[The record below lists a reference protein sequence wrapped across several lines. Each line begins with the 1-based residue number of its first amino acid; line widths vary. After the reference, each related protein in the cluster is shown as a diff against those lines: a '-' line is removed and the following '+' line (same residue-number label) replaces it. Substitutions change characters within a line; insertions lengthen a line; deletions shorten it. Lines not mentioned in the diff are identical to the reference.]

1 MRLQVAGTKGVKSAT
16 FIPSCVPTR
25 NLSSSS
31 IAGERRF
38 LASLGMT
45 EGGLSDW
52 TESRTSPQIEGRHC
66 QYGKNVRDETL
77 QITFQQLF
85 DACRISRLHAAA
97 DVSIQFVTLSDPKD
111 REGSQR

>member
-1 MRLQVAGTKGVKSAT
+1 MRRQVAGTKGRKERNPHS
-16 FIPSCVPTR
+16 SCVPTR

-45 EGGLSDW
+45 EGGWSDW
-52 TESRTSPQIEGRHC
+52 TESRTSPQIEGRHWLC
-66 QYGKNVRDETL
+66 GKNVRDETL